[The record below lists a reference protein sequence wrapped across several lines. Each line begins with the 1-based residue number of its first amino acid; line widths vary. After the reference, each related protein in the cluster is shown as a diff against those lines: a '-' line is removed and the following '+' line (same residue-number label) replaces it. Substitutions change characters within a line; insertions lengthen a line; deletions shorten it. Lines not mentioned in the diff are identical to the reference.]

1 MFWRSEEE
9 PRRSAGSIAETRDKA
24 RSGDG
29 ASDAGNESGRVTAES
44 SQALRRTRYRYVG
57 QVQGVGF
64 RWTSQR
70 IARALGLTG
79 WVRNEYDGSV
89 TLVLQGTSDQIGAF
103 ATQLSQML
111 AHYARYTVEEREDL
125 PVDSDE
131 RDFRVRY

>member
-1 MFWRSEEE
+1 MFWRSEEG
-9 PRRSAGSIAETRDKA
+9 PRRSASGIAETRGKA
-24 RSGDG
+24 GSSDDANG
-29 ASDAGNESGRVTAES
+29 ARNESGRVTAGS

-89 TLVLQGTSDQIGAF
+89 TLVLQGTSEQIGAF

-125 PVDSDE
+125 PIDSNE